1 MEQKP
6 QELFS
11 TISSYVI
18 ALLDTAQLKVLL
30 VAENGDGERYWA
42 GSGKLR
48 NEFVNEGK
56 IDNRSWGMLE
66 FKVGRILGNFTLLKC
81 RSYSVNDVHF
91 CCLE

>member
-1 MEQKP
+1 MYILFSHYIIRSVRHFQMDQKP

-56 IDNRSWGMLE
+56 IDNRSWGMME
-66 FKVGRILGNFTLLKC
+66 FKVGRNFGDFVL
-81 RSYSVNDVHF
+81 
-91 CCLE
+91 